1 MPETTNLAKR
11 LKEQKQR
18 ESAITQDLMRQQLDD
33 MRQELT
39 STLQSE
45 LSTIKADIQSQSQSI
60 GWSAFKS
67 RFLWPTL
74 TGLSLCL
81 GIFGGSWGAMH
92 YFGNQAI
99 DLSLEI
105 QAGKQVLADLP
116 EGMTLAKEDG
126 TTYLIQGLKIKAKPE
141 VYQSKG
147 GNWVIKVGK

>member
-45 LSTIKADIQSQSQSI
+45 LSTIKADIQGQSQRI
-60 GWSAFKS
+60 GWSMTKS
-67 RFLWPTL
+67 RILWPSL
-74 TGLSLCL
+74 TGLSLCI
-81 GIFGGSWGAMH
+81 GILGGSWAMMH
-92 YFGNQAI
+92 Y
-99 DLSLEI
+99 LS
-105 QAGKQVLADLP
+105 GQVLDLNQQVQQGEIALSKLP
-116 EGMTLAKEDG
+116 KGWTFAKDTEAEYIVLDS
-126 TTYLIQGLKIKAKPE
+126 KKKPTVD

-147 GNWVIKVGK
+147 NDWVIRVK